1 MKMRLM
7 FLRDIL
13 SEKEECLVRKFHIL
27 QVKKPTKG
35 DWASTCAE
43 NLKELKITEEIR
55 NMTRNQFKCFLNKK
69 IQEIAL
75 KYLLDKR
82 GKKGIEVE
90 YTSIRMAD
98 YLVPN
103 NSRLTISEKQQMF
116 AIMNR
121 MVKISYNYPQN
132 NKIDLCYC
140 GQEETMEHIYNCK
153 ILNEEEPIISYNQ
166 IFKGN
171 IGEQVTILQRFEN
184 NMKQREQIQKENFH
198 VILDCDPLY
207 NSIVQ

>member
-1 MKMRLM
+1 M
-7 FLRDIL
+7 FQTYIIL
-13 SEKEECLVRKFHIL
+13 YL
-27 QVKKPTKG
+27 
-35 DWASTCAE
+35 
-43 NLKELKITEEIR
+43 
-55 NMTRNQFKCFLNKK
+55 
-69 IQEIAL
+69 QEIGL

-82 GKKGIEVE
+82 GKKEIEVE

-121 MVKISYNYPQN
+121 MVKISCNYPQN

-171 IGEQVTILQRFEN
+171 IGEQVTILRRFEN
-184 NMKQREQIQKENFH
+184 NMKQREQIQKENLH

-207 NSIVQ
+207 NNIVQ